1 MADFCTGESALMD
14 DAIIISNLNDFIF
27 CPASI
32 YFHNLY
38 GNQNTITYQRKEQIN
53 GSSAHESI
61 DQGRYSSRKDILTAI
76 DVYSEEYGVVGKIDI
91 YDRKNKELIE
101 RKRQVKKIY
110 DGYIYQLYAQCFA
123 MREMGYEVNSI
134 SLYSTVDNKKY
145 SVPLPEQDE
154 KMYKGFKQLIQNM
167 RSFSLDGYKQNN
179 ASKCRNCIYE
189 PACDRGMIC

>member
-1 MADFCTGESALMD
+1 MVEFCTGESALMD

-53 GSSAHESI
+53 GSRAHEAI
-61 DQGRYSSRKDILTAI
+61 DQGRYSSRKDILMAI

-91 YDRKNKELIE
+91 YDKKNKELIE
-101 RKRQVKKIY
+101 RKRQIRKIY

-145 SVPLPEQDE
+145 SIPLPEEDE
-154 KMYKGFKQLIQNM
+154 RMFKGFKQLIQNI
-167 RSFSLDGYKQNN
+167 RSFSLDGDKQIN
-179 ASKCRNCIYE
+179 ASKCQNCIYE

>member
-91 YDRKNKELIE
+91 YDKKNKELIE
-101 RKRQVKKIY
+101 RKRQIRKIY

-145 SVPLPEQDE
+145 SVPLPEED
-154 KMYKGFKQLIQNM
+154 KRMFKGFKQLIQNI
-167 RSFSLDGYKQNN
+167 RSFSLDGYKQIN
-179 ASKCRNCIYE
+179 ASKCQNCIYE